1 MIAHDSQI
9 LPPMNLREATI
20 TPATSER
27 QIWEAAIILVRK
39 HGEDAVIFAEQEAER
54 HRVTPDQLSY
64 LVWMWI
70 SRLTGDLLKP
80 EPDPG
85 EYEQ

>member
-9 LPPMNLREATI
+9 LQSTNLRLTTV

-39 HGEDAVIFAEQEAER
+39 HGEDAVIFAEEEAER
-54 HRVTPDQLSY
+54 HRTTPDQLSY

-70 SRLTGDLLKP
+70 SRVTGDLLKP
-80 EPDPG
+80 EPDSG
-85 EYEQ
+85 EYMQ